1 MQRNLPALTRHAYDL
16 LIIGGGI
23 YGACVAWDASL
34 RRLSVALVDKADF
47 ASSTSANS
55 LKIIHGGLRYLQHA
69 DFRRMRESL
78 RERTTLMRIAP
89 HLVHPLPFVIPT
101 YGHGMQGQE
110 LFSLAL
116 LVNRLVGFACER
128 LADPQ
133 KCTPPGH
140 VVSTREA
147 LQLLPT
153 LERKGLTGAAIFY
166 DAQVYNSERL
176 LLSFLRSAE
185 GAGADLANYVEVVGF
200 LKQGERVIG
209 VEAQD
214 VLTGDRFDIR
224 AKMVV
229 NASGPWVEQ
238 VLGLARAPRL
248 TRHLPLARAINLVT
262 RSLFDAYAIGV
273 ASKDGDEDGHAMLDK
288 GRRLLFITPWRGHSL
303 IGTAYGL
310 YAGGPDELK
319 LTERH
324 IQQFLTQINRAC
336 PSARLKRE
344 EVFFVHS
351 GLLPCSG
358 VDPKTGAVQLMR
370 HYQIRDHRQEGVE
383 GLMSLVG
390 VKYTTA
396 RDVAA
401 KAVDRVFEAWGYK
414 PPKAMSAHTPLHGGQ
429 IDRFHAFMQAALEK
443 RPPGL
448 AEEAVRRLVYNHGSA
463 YPRVLQYLKCPA
475 AACHVPPDPH
485 AVLKAEALHGMREEM
500 AQKLSDVVFRRTD
513 LGTTGYPGTEALK
526 ICADLMRAEFNWSLS
541 RTEQEWQEVHNALGM
556 KP

>member
-47 ASSTSANS
+47 ASATSANS

-69 DFRRMRESL
+69 DFRRMRESI

-101 YGHGMQGQE
+101 YGHGIQGKE

-116 LVNRLVGFACER
+116 LMNRLIGFAGER

-133 KCTPPGH
+133 KRIPAGQ
-140 VVSTREA
+140 VISTGEA
-147 LQLLPT
+147 LRLLPAI
-153 LERKGLTGAAIFY
+153 ERKGLTGAAIFY

-185 GAGADLANYVEVVGF
+185 RTGADLANYVEAVGF
-200 LKQGERVIG
+200 LRQGDRVIG

-224 AKMVV
+224 SKMVV
-229 NASGPWVEQ
+229 NAAGPWVER
-238 VLGLARAPRL
+238 VLGFAREPRL
-248 TRHLPLARAINLVT
+248 NRRVPLAKAINLVT
-262 RSLFDAYAIGV
+262 RSLSATYAVGV
-273 ASKDGDEDGHAMLDK
+273 ACKGGYQGPYAMLDK
-288 GRRLLFITPWRGHSL
+288 GGRLLFITPWRGHSL

-310 YAGGPDELK
+310 HTGGPDELK
-319 LTERH
+319 ITERH
-324 IQQFLTQINRAC
+324 IQEFLAQINRSY

-344 EVFFVHS
+344 EVSLVHS

-358 VDPKTGAVQLMR
+358 VDQKTGDVQLLR

-396 RDVAA
+396 RAVAA
-401 KAVDRVFEAWGYK
+401 KAVDRVFEVWGYK
-414 PPKAMSAHTPLHGGQ
+414 PPKAMSAHTQLHDGQ
-429 IDRFHAFMQAALEK
+429 IEQFHAFMQAAIEK

-448 AEEAVRRLVYNHGSA
+448 EEEVVRRLVYNHGSA
-463 YPRVLQYLKCPA
+463 YPRVLQYLKQLA
-475 AACHVPPDPH
+475 AACDMPPDPH
-485 AVLKAEALHGMREEM
+485 AVLKAEVLHAIREEM

-513 LGTTGYPGTEALK
+513 LGTADYPGDEALK
-526 ICADLMRAEFNWSLS
+526 TCTDLMRAEFNWSPS
-541 RTEQEWQEVHNALGM
+541 RTEQEWQDVQNVFEM
-556 KP
+556 KR